1 MRSDSMAGTA
11 QVPSATGRGAGCHL
25 IEEAVVGAS
34 LGDRWPGGIIPYVVV
49 PEFVGVDVLNDAMT
63 AWEEVSNLRFV
74 RRLSVQS
81 DYIEVR
87 HAAERCHSAVGYG
100 SGARELS
107 CAPADFDK
115 SSLIHELGHA
125 AGLKHEH
132 QRSDR
137 QLYVRVLWDNV
148 LDSAKGNFRLEAN
161 TRNSPTYDFASIMH
175 YRDDGFSKNGQ
186 PTLAPLVAGTTL
198 NWSSLPT
205 QLDLDWMNTEYP
217 HLGVVRRSDSAT
229 GAQGVG
235 ELACA
240 PRLGSGTELI
250 TAVQALDGSLK
261 LIYWR
266 ITGDGGVVRVADS
279 ASAAG
284 AATQISITRAPNRN
298 TFVTAVRSGSGRVR
312 LIGWTTEDNKV
323 QRLGTK
329 DDPDLAGRASHMTVA
344 AVTDDR
350 FVTACR
356 NDSGRLFLFSARLN
370 ANGSLTRLSDS
381 GNLGTNDIDA
391 VAMIRVGDAGDM
403 LFATTVTMASG
414 RVRVLVW
421 HVDALT
427 GGITLRG
434 HSGDMLGFGSMVA
447 TAVTPSG
454 HLLVSRKNRSG
465 SLFVVSLSVT
475 LGGTVLV
482 RNHDSGQLAG
492 GIERNS
498 IVARPYGAVSAVATT
513 ANRLKLIK
521 WQVDSGG
528 RLSRIGDSGN
538 QVGVIDAV
546 QIAET
551 PGAAHAPLITA
562 VRNASGSLVLLSW
575 DDVSANGELQ

>member
-298 TFVTAVRSGSGRVR
+298 TFVTAVRSGSGRVG
-312 LIGWTTEDNKV
+312 L
-323 QRLGTK
+323 
-329 DDPDLAGRASHMTVA
+329 
-344 AVTDDR
+344 
-350 FVTACR
+350 
-356 NDSGRLFLFSARLN
+356 
-370 ANGSLTRLSDS
+370 
-381 GNLGTNDIDA
+381 
-391 VAMIRVGDAGDM
+391 IRVGDAGDM

>member
-148 LDSAKGNFRLEAN
+148 LDS
-161 TRNSPTYDFASIMH
+161 
-175 YRDDGFSKNGQ
+175 
-186 PTLAPLVAGTTL
+186 
-198 NWSSLPT
+198 
-205 QLDLDWMNTEYP
+205 DWMNTEYP